1 MAMQKFTVIRR
12 EGNLVR
18 RRKFSCNSGIDQRHE
33 ILVGEKSLLKEITG
47 CLTGAVNSSHHQ
59 CVEILGEE
67 LTVAARAEEPII
79 EAIQWKNVHENPF
92 YLGVQVRLIHLLL
105 SISHRIFFLDRF
117 SGIRNEWLI
126 KPVHFHSIFVKHS

>member
-1 MAMQKFTVIRR
+1 MKARL
-12 EGNLVR
+12 NL
-18 RRKFSCNSGIDQRHE
+18 FGILGIDQRHE

-59 CVEILGEE
+59 CVETLGAE

-92 YLGVQVRLIHLLL
+92 YLGVQVRENCLHLCFYF
-105 SISHRIFFLDRF
+105 SSFSFDQF
-117 SGIRNEWLI
+117 SGIQNEWLI